1 LGREGDGG
9 VFGQILLEVTD
20 GKVMKYAFVRL
31 EGQGDI
37 RLDIRTAEDA
47 ENSEN
52 EGEQD
57 EE

>member
-9 VFGQILLEVTD
+9 VFGQILLEATD